1 MKKLIIAAAAAS
13 LLASPFAIVPAS
25 AAPQRREVTKVHTGP
40 HGRTVVTKRVVTPAR
55 PQWRKW
61 NKGHQAWWTIPFVT
75 AIGKAYEKAYLKA
88 RDPAMREKARRF
100 ALAYDADRVY
110 AEHWEPV
117 LKELGVI
124 QPAGGRR

>member
-13 LLASPFAIVPAS
+13 LLASPFAIAPAS

-61 NKGHQAWWTIPFVT
+61 NKGQRFDHRYAQNYRVVNNWQQYRGRRLYAPMRRRAATT
-75 AIGKAYEKAYLKA
+75 GCG
-88 RDPAMREKARRF
+88 PAMMPCSSRS
-100 ALAYDADRVY
+100 LAA
-110 AEHWEPV
+110 
-117 LKELGVI
+117 
-124 QPAGGRR
+124 